1 MVWFVFGVVWVGS
14 GVVWFSDG
22 VVWFGFGVVWFWF
35 WFAMVWWGLVWFVMF
50 GSVRFG
56 LIWWSLV
63 CRFGSVPFGSARL
76 DSVVWFDS
84 ISFFHGHQ
92 RSINEA
98 RDDQTGPARLLRHT
112 GILPFGCC
120 VGGLSADATLCVSL
134 VRKHQSNIAMA
145 ASAFASPNNRPPR
158 ASAYSLHSLRTAPQV
173 VAVPLSVV
181 DHLTVDAYD
190 AVRKRKNH

>member
-1 MVWFVFGVVWVGS
+1 MSLYVLNLWKSRCVPAAERPLERGVR
-14 GVVWFSDG
+14 
-22 VVWFGFGVVWFWF
+22 
-35 WFAMVWWGLVWFVMF
+35 FAMDC
-50 GSVRFG
+50 GSVPFR
-56 LIWWSLV
+56 
-63 CRFGSVPFGSARL
+63 SVPFGSARL